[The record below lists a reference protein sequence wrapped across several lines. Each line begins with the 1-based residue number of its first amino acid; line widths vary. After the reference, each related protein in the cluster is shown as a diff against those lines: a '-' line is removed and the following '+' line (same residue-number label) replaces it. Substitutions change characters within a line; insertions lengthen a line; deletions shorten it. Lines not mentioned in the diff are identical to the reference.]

1 MKKRFITSIFITLGL
16 IIAIASRELT
26 LYVFDLLFAGL
37 AVMACVEIAR
47 VMERFKKYTH
57 IAIAGSIPAIMYIAT
72 VVLIKK
78 QLSWHYYVVALL
90 GILVLYF
97 FVVYLLTMFMK
108 KTTSAELDKYR
119 LTDIKRS
126 TYAYEKAFNTLFLVF
141 YPSILF
147 MSLIM
152 LNHFA
157 EFGSVI
163 ALKINGDILSLF
175 VLLLAIIVTICTD
188 TFAYLV
194 GSSIRGPKLCPRISP
209 NKTISGSIGGLFGGV
224 VSALLLYL
232 IFITNDSF
240 ITAFSTIGG
249 KVWHMVLLGVI
260 GSVIS
265 QCGDLIASA
274 LKRHARVKDYGTIF
288 PGHGGVMDRV
298 DALIFNAMF
307 VFVFFIILV

>member
-26 LYVFDLLFAGL
+26 LYVFDLVFAGL

-47 VMERFKKYTH
+47 VMERFKSYTH
-57 IAIAGSIPAIMYIAT
+57 IAIAGSIPAVMYIAT
-72 VVLIKK
+72 IVLIKK
-78 QLSWHYYVVALL
+78 QLTWQYYVVALL
-90 GILVLYF
+90 GILILYF
-97 FVVYLLTMFMK
+97 FVVFLLTIFMK
-108 KTTSAELDKYR
+108 KTTSAEMDKYH
-119 LTDIKRS
+119 LTDVTS
-126 TYAYEKAFNTLFLVF
+126 TAYAYEKAFNSLFLVF

-147 MSLIM
+147 MALIM

-157 EFGSVI
+157 ELGSVVS
-163 ALKINGDILSLF
+163 LKINGDILSLF
-175 VLLLAIIVTICTD
+175 VLLLAIVVTVCTD

-209 NKTISGSIGGLFGGV
+209 NKTISGSVGGLFGGV

-232 IFITNDSF
+232 IFITNSGF
-240 ITAFSTIGG
+240 ITAYSAIGG
-249 KVWHMVLLGVI
+249 KIWHIVLLGVL

-265 QCGDLIASA
+265 QCGDLVASA

-307 VFVFFIILV
+307 VLVFFLILV

>member
-16 IIAIASRELT
+16 IITIASRELT
-26 LYVFDLLFAGL
+26 LYVFDLVFAGL

-57 IAIAGSIPAIMYIAT
+57 IAIAGSIPAVMYIAT
-72 VVLIKK
+72 IVLIKK
-78 QLSWHYYVVALL
+78 QLTWQYYVVALL
-90 GILVLYF
+90 GVLILYF
-97 FVVYLLTMFMK
+97 FIVFLLTMFMK
-108 KTTSAELDKYR
+108 KTTSAEMDKYH
-119 LTDIKRS
+119 LVDISRS
-126 TYAYEKAFNTLFLVF
+126 AYAYEKAFNSLFLVF
-141 YPSILF
+141 YPSLLF
-147 MSLIM
+147 MTLIM

-157 EFGSVI
+157 ELGSVV
-163 ALKINGDILSLF
+163 ALQINGNILSLF
-175 VLLLAIIVTICTD
+175 VLLLAILITVCTD

-209 NKTISGSIGGLFGGV
+209 NKTISGSVGGLFGGV

-232 IFITNDSF
+232 IFITNNSF
-240 ITAFSTIGG
+240 IVAYSTIGG
-249 KVWHMVLLGVI
+249 KVWHIVLLGVL

-265 QCGDLIASA
+265 QCGDLVASA

-298 DALIFNAMF
+298 DALIFNALF
-307 VFVFFIILV
+307 VLTFFLILV

>member
-1 MKKRFITSIFITLGL
+1 MKKRLITSIFITLGL
-16 IIAIASRELT
+16 ALAIASRELT
-26 LYVFDLLFAGL
+26 LYVFDLMFAGL

-57 IAIAGSIPAIMYIAT
+57 IAIAGSIPAVMYIAT

-78 QLSWHYYVVALL
+78 HLTWQYYVVALL
-90 GILVLYF
+90 GIIILYF
-97 FVVYLLTMFMK
+97 FTIFLLTMFMK
-108 KTTSAELDKYR
+108 KTTSDEMDKYH
-119 LTDIKRS
+119 LTGVNRS
-126 TYAYEKAFNTLFLVF
+126 AYAYEKAFNSLFLVF
-141 YPSILF
+141 YPSLLF
-147 MSLIM
+147 MALIM

-157 EFGSVI
+157 EFGSVVS
-163 ALKINGDILSLF
+163 LKIDGDILSLF
-175 VLLLAIIVTICTD
+175 VLLLAIVVTVCTD

-194 GSSIRGPKLCPRISP
+194 GSSLRGPKLCPRISP
-209 NKTISGSIGGLFGGV
+209 NKTISGSVGGLFGGV

-232 IFITNDSF
+232 IFISNNNF
-240 ITAFSTIGG
+240 VTAFGAIGG
-249 KVWHMVLLGVI
+249 KVWHIVLLGVI
-260 GSVIS
+260 GSIIS
-265 QCGDLIASA
+265 QCGDLVASA

>member
-1 MKKRFITSIFITLGL
+1 MKKRLKTSIFITLGL
-16 IIAIASRELT
+16 AIAIVSRELT

-47 VMERFKKYTH
+47 VMERFKKYSH
-57 IAIAGSIPAIMYIAT
+57 IAIAGSIPALMYLAT
-72 VVLIKK
+72 LLLIKK
-78 QLSWHYYVVALL
+78 QVSWQYYVVALF
-90 GILVLYF
+90 GIMILYF
-97 FVVYLLTMFMK
+97 FVVFLLTMFMR
-108 KTTSAELDKYR
+108 KTTSNEMEKYH
-119 LTDIKRS
+119 LTNVKTS
-126 TYAYEKAFNTLFLVF
+126 AYAYEKAFNTLFLIF

-157 EFGSVI
+157 EFKSVI
-163 ALKINGDILSLF
+163 NVGSDASMLSLF
-175 VLLLAIIVTICTD
+175 VVLLAIVTTVCTD

-194 GSSIRGPKLCPRISP
+194 GSSLRGPKLCPRISP
-209 NKTISGSIGGLFGGV
+209 NKTISGSVGGLFGGV

-232 IFITNDSF
+232 IFITNNSF
-240 ITAFSTIGG
+240 VTIYSAIGG
-249 KVWHMVLLGVI
+249 KVWHIVLIGVL

-298 DALIFNAMF
+298 DALIFNATF
-307 VFVFFIILV
+307 VLLFFLILV